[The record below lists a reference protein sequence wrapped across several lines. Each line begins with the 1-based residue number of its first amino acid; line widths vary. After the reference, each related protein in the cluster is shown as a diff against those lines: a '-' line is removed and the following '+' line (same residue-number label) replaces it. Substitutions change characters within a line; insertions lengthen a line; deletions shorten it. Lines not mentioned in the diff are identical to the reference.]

1 MKKVVFDANIYVSAL
16 LKPKGLQA
24 GLLLRGLAGE
34 FQIVISESIFR
45 EICRVV
51 LYPKIADRLPISHGD
66 LKRFLERIIDV
77 AMFTLDEVK
86 VAVCEDPK
94 DDIYLACVKESQ
106 ADFLVSGDA
115 HLLKIKHFETAKILT
130 SRAFLEELLQES

>member
-1 MKKVVFDANIYVSAL
+1 MKKVVLDANIYVSAL
-16 LKPKGLQA
+16 LKPGGLQA

-51 LYPKIADRLPISHGD
+51 LYPKIAERLPISRKD
-66 LKRFLERIIDV
+66 LKKFLERIIDA
-77 AMFTLDEVK
+77 AMFTMDEVK
-86 VAVCEDPK
+86 VEICEDPK
-94 DDIYLACVKESQ
+94 DDIYLSCVKESQ

-115 HLLKIKHFETAKILT
+115 HLLNLKAFETAKILT
-130 SRAFLEELLQES
+130 SREFVETIFRG